1 MKSFRKPLPAP
12 ITTGRPVD
20 KQLLSAVLTLLGVGL
35 LAISSA
41 GVFYGQSRFGNPYYF
56 LQRQFFFGVL
66 PGLVALWFFA
76 KVDYHFWRRFSFPF
90 FVITLV
96 CLVLIFIPG
105 LGNKIYGAS
114 RWLQIGAFSF
124 QPSEMAKLSVILYLS
139 AWLAR
144 QGRKQVGDFYEGL
157 LPFLFILTLL
167 AFLIIKQPDTGT
179 LGLIFFIA
187 FSIFFAAG
195 ARLSHLGLIVGGAGA
210 FLAALI
216 AVEPYR
222 LERFTVFM
230 DPTHDPQG
238 FGYQISQA
246 LLAIG
251 SGGWFGLGLGH
262 SRQKFNYLPE
272 PVTDSI
278 FAIFS
283 EEVGFIGALALIG
296 LFLWLAMRGLRAAR
310 RAPDEFGR
318 LAATGITAW
327 IVFQAFINIAAI
339 TALIPLTGIPL
350 PFVSYGGTSLVFL
363 LAGSGILLNISSQGK
378 E

>member
-1 MKSFRKPLPAP
+1 M
-12 ITTGRPVD
+12 TTGTVD
-20 KQLLSAVLTLLGVGL
+20 KQLLSVVLTLLGVGL

-41 GVFYGQSRFGNPYYF
+41 GVFYGQSRFGSPYYF

-66 PGLVALWFFA
+66 PGLAALWFFA
-76 KVDYHFWRRFSFPF
+76 RVDYHVWRRFSLPF
-90 FVITLV
+90 FLITLV

-144 QGRKQVGDFYEGL
+144 QGHKQVSDFYEGL
-157 LPFLFILTLL
+157 VPFLVILALL

-187 FSIFFAAG
+187 FSIFFTAG
-195 ARLSHLGLIVGGAGA
+195 ARLSHLGLIIGGAAA

-222 LERFTVFM
+222 LQRFTVFM
-230 DPTHDPQG
+230 DPTRDPQG
-238 FGYQISQA
+238 FGYQINQA

-283 EEVGFIGALALIG
+283 EEVGFIGALVFIG
-296 LFLWLAMRGLRAAR
+296 LFIWLAIRGLRAAR

-318 LAATGITAW
+318 LTATGITAW
-327 IVFQAFINIAAI
+327 IVCQAFINIAAI

-363 LAGSGILLNISSQGK
+363 LAASGILLNISSQGK